1 MLLRRVSQHVNDQ
14 NWFAVA
20 LDFIIVVAGVFIGLQ
35 VSQWNDDAQTQ
46 RAFEQA
52 KSRLEAERLSNL
64 ELTEVFLTDVA
75 ARLQRAEN
83 AIEIL
88 RTCEADEASM
98 QVLNDGLNQIRGT
111 ATLKLRMTAL
121 SAITQNSAFLS
132 LMDEPE
138 REQVKE
144 LERALTQAQNTLD
157 FLEQYPFTIH
167 IEDSPAIASGPL
179 QTFSAA
185 SELRIRSIYLDTP
198 IEEACADDTVLKP
211 FYRWERTATFQLL
224 RGRGV
229 QSNLTAIG
237 ALD

>member
-1 MLLRRVSQHVNDQ
+1 MLLRRVTEHVNDQ

-20 LDFIIVVAGVFIGLQ
+20 LDFVIVVAGVFIGLQ
-35 VSQWNDDAQTQ
+35 VSQWNEDAQTQ

-52 KSRLEAERLSNL
+52 KNRLEAERLSNL
-64 ELTEVFLTDVA
+64 ELTETFLTDVA
-75 ARLQRAEN
+75 ARLERAAG
-83 AIEIL
+83 AIEVL

-98 QVLNDGLNQIRGT
+98 QILNDGLNQIRGT

-144 LERALTQAQNTLD
+144 LERALIQAQNTLD
-157 FLEQYPFTIH
+157 FLELYPFTIH
-167 IEDSPAIASGPL
+167 IEDSPAVTSGPL
-179 QTFSAA
+179 QNISATID
-185 SELRIRSIYLDTP
+185 LQIRQIYLDTS
-198 IEEACADDTVLKP
+198 IDEACVDDTILKP

-229 QSNLTAIG
+229 QANLNAMG
-237 ALD
+237 VLD

>member
-1 MLLRRVSQHVNDQ
+1 MLLRRVTKHVNDQ

-20 LDFIIVVAGVFIGLQ
+20 LDFVIVVAGVFIGLQ
-35 VSQWNDDAQTQ
+35 VSQWNEDAQTQ

-52 KSRLEAERLSNL
+52 KSRLEAERLANL
-64 ELTEVFLTDVA
+64 ELTETFLSDVA
-75 ARLQRAEN
+75 ARLERAEA
-83 AIEIL
+83 AIEVL
-88 RTCEADEASM
+88 RTCEADEASLRT
-98 QVLNDGLNQIRGT
+98 LNDGLNQIRGT

-144 LERALTQAQNTLD
+144 LERALTQAQTTLD
-157 FLEQYPFTIH
+157 FLETYPFTIH
-167 IEDSPAIASGPL
+167 IEDSPAVSNGPL

-185 SELRIRSIYLDTP
+185 SDLRIRQIYLDVP
-198 IEEACADDTVLKP
+198 IEDACADDSVLKP
-211 FYRWERTATFQLL
+211 FYRWERTATFQVL

-229 QSNLTAIG
+229 QANLTSIG
-237 ALD
+237 ELD